1 MVKMAFSEDVKKNNP
16 TPPTGADLRKDL
28 GFRW

>member
-16 TPPTGADLRKDL
+16 TPPRGADLRNGL